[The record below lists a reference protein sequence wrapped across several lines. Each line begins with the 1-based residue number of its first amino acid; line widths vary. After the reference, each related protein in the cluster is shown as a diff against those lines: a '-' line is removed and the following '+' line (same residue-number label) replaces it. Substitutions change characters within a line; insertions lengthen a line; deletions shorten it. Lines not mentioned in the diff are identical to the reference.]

1 MQKPDKPYIIVI
13 GSSAGG
19 LPALMEVVAGL
30 PVSFPAAILVVQHVP
45 PYADSNLHHILNR
58 MGPLPAVA
66 AKDGDK
72 VVPGHIYVATADHHL
87 LVEKEKLIVRKGP
100 RENRFRPSVDALFRS
115 AAYTYGSRVI
125 GVVLSGALDDG
136 TSGLWTIK
144 RLGGLALIQHPGDAL
159 FPQMPVNVEQ
169 FVNVDYSVPASQ
181 IAALLSELTA
191 KPSKAKTRISKK
203 EIALLETEIVI
214 ATRDNAFQMGIIEM
228 GELTPFT
235 CPECHGA
242 LTQLKEGKII
252 RFRCHTGHAYTIS
265 SLLSEVSDNVE
276 TILWQAMQALEET
289 TMLLTRVGEHFTDSK
304 QDDIAK
310 LFYKKAET
318 MKKRSQLVH
327 DTVLTQEILSTDI
340 GISQPIKSDL
350 PRARLRP

>member
-1 MQKPDKPYIIVI
+1 MSKARNPYIIVI

-19 LPALMEVVAGL
+19 IPALMELVAGL
-30 PVSFPAAILVVQHVP
+30 PASFPAAILVVQHIP
-45 PYADSNLHHILNR
+45 PYSESNLHHILNR
-58 MGPLPAVA
+58 LGPLPAVA
-66 AKDGDK
+66 AKDGQK
-72 VVPGHIYVATADHHL
+72 VLPGHIYVATADHHL
-87 LVEKEKLIVRKGP
+87 LVENEKLLVRKGP

-115 AAYTYGSRVI
+115 AAYTYGNRVI

-136 TSGLWTIK
+136 TSGLWTIQ
-144 RLGGLALIQHPGDAL
+144 RLGGLAIIQHPEDAL
-159 FPQMPVNVEQ
+159 FPQMPVNAQQ
-169 FVNVDYSVPASQ
+169 FVTVNYSVPASQ
-181 IAALLSELTA
+181 MAALLSELTA
-191 KPSKAKTRISKK
+191 KPIAGKSKITKK
-203 EIALLETEIVI
+203 ELALLQTEIII

-242 LTQLKEGKII
+242 LTQLKEGKIT

-289 TMLLTRVGEHFTDSK
+289 TMLLNRVGEHFTDSQ
-304 QDDIAK
+304 QDEIAK
-310 LFYKKAET
+310 LFYTKAET

-327 DTVLTQEILSTDI
+327 DTVLSQEILSTDI
-340 GISQPIKSDL
+340 GLANP
-350 PRARLRP
+350 